1 MFHGNKSLQHAYN
14 SVTTMGRLLMRRYDK
29 TPKRVVGWQPL
40 EGAVLY
46 VSKQHFFF
54 SRDTS
59 IKMSTI
65 VDNMTDSL
73 ISSFLTCINVTKPL

>member
-54 SRDTS
+54 
-59 IKMSTI
+59 
-65 VDNMTDSL
+65 
-73 ISSFLTCINVTKPL
+73 